1 MARRRKKNSGGRWLL
16 ALVVVAALAWFGR
29 AYWMPYVP
37 HKATAPPVESIVEQ
51 TAPAPTVEPA
61 AATTVA
67 GAQPA
72 QTATTATFLSEA
84 EARDLAARQA
94 REQTLKVQKQLRES
108 QQAAK
113 AAADAAE
120 TDKNTRCIGGQ
131 KMKRVDNGWVQAG
144 TC

>member
-1 MARRRKKNSGGRWLL
+1 MARRRKKNSGGKWLL

-37 HKATAPPVESIVEQ
+37 HKSTAPVESLVEQ
-51 TAPAPTVEPA
+51 PAPAPTAEPA
-61 AATTVA
+61 AGATVA
-67 GAQPA
+67 GAQAA
-72 QTATTATFLSEA
+72 QTATATFLSEA

-131 KMKRVDNGWVQAG
+131 KMKRVDNGWAQAG
-144 TC
+144 SC

>member
-1 MARRRKKNSGGRWLL
+1 MARRRKKNSGTKWV
-16 ALVVVAALAWFGR
+16 LVLVAVAALAWFGR

-37 HKATAPPVESIVEQ
+37 HKATAPVQSLVEQ
-51 TAPAPTVEPA
+51 PAPAPSVEPA
-61 AATTVA
+61 AVATVA

-108 QQAAK
+108 QQAVK